1 MIFSPFDQE
10 AIESREKKI
19 SAVMIVFVNLFKSIS
34 FMLRKKI
41 KHRKLTEKNGR
52 LQKLEDCFELKREHV
67 SKKKQRTKYIDK

>member
-1 MIFSPFDQE
+1 
-10 AIESREKKI
+10 
-19 SAVMIVFVNLFKSIS
+19 MIVFVNLFKSIS

-67 SKKKQRTKYIDK
+67 SKKKVNILINKRMIKETIREDYYEHIRVEEE